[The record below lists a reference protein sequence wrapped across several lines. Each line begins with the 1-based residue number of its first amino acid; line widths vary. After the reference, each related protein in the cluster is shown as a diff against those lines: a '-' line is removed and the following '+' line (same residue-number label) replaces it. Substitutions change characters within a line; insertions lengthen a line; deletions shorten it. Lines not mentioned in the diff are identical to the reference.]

1 MFCLQRCIVNTH
13 AIDPVTLTEF
23 FGTLSKEWALD
34 CLKEMLVTNP
44 QQNLQL
50 VRGGGQGTA
59 PPACSGAAC
68 QRA

>member
-1 MFCLQRCIVNTH
+1 LQRCIVNTH

-50 VRGGGQGTA
+50 VGVGVWWF
-59 PPACSGAAC
+59 ACAC
-68 QRA
+68 MYGIACVYGIT